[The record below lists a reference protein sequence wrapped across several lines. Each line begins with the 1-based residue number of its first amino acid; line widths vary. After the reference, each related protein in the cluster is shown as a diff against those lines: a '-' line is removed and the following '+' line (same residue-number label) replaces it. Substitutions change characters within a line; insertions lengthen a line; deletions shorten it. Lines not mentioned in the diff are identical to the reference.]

1 MQKIKNA
8 ESLDVIGSPRVIFG
22 APETI
27 RTSARRIWYSLI
39 YPAELQVQG

>member
-27 RTSARRIWYSLI
+27 RTSALRIRNPLL
-39 YPAELQVQG
+39 YPAELQAQG